1 MAVLL
6 RDTPPS
12 FDWGWYCDDTSW
24 MHLREISLERMHLGY
39 MVWLEDRGR
48 RIFKPGPRVPPQV
61 WRCLKEEVA
70 RQREQIE
77 EAWVRYMMDRGWLT
91 VSMTGTTVTLDAYPN
106 TPNTFQRQINL
117 FDLFAADYVQ
127 SLKPEDVAFSLEMAC
142 LAIGPRELD
151 VGPGEPD
158 WRDHVPISN
167 FLWTN

>member
-1 MAVLL
+1 MAVLV

-12 FDWGWYCDDTSW
+12 FNWGWYSDDTTW
-24 MHLREISLERMHLGY
+24 MHLRAFGCEHLHSGY
-39 MVWLEDRGR
+39 VVWLEDKGR

-61 WRCLKEEVA
+61 WKCLKEEVA

-77 EAWVRYMMDRGWLT
+77 DAWVSYMLDRGWLG

-117 FDLFAADYVQ
+117 FDLFDADYVN
-127 SLKPEDVAFSLEMAC
+127 SLKSEDVAFSREMAC

-151 VGPGEPD
+151 LGPGGPD
-158 WRDHVPISN
+158 CRNHVPISK